1 MFGLWDMV
9 IVAIVAPFVYK
20 AYVYSNRV
28 CDEYNDDSKHI
39 KPNGDFVINKDCQG
53 KCNECKCNK

>member
-9 IVAIVAPFVYK
+9 IVAIVTPFVYK

-28 CDEYNDDSKHI
+28 CDENDDSQHI
-39 KPNGDFVINKDCQG
+39 KPNGDFVINKGCQG
-53 KCNECKCNK
+53 NCNKCKCNK